1 MLRVGTEGIQ
11 AGQLG
16 DGCEISNNVVALS
29 AIDWKDAFQAFQD
42 NSLQLAPRYGNISV
56 HHNIFIV
63 AADSLVSM
71 RKLNALGDTHSV
83 GDRVEL
89 YNNYFSSARFL
100 AMYMGVDYQPKI
112 NETDILYDNLTSF
125 FVSNSTFRHF
135 EFQKTEIY
143 NNTIANKDLI
153 RVSQNIPSDI
163 FLTDNELNL
172 EPGLD
177 RLKLAKWPY
186 SNWIDLNGFSGLT
199 GNSSKHP
206 YGSIT
211 STGNV
216 RADVPPVK
224 VSPFR
229 RIKCFHDHISYS
241 LILLL
246 TCSYD
251 NISFSS
257 HFCSSK
263 TSCRWLVPMLTI
275 YSSKDGRV
283 TRTSFKVIHQS
294 SISKVIMSSTSNVC
308 SKQNSITRALNQEIP
323 HTGSLSQILSMTFVW
338 PAMALQNTTG

>member
-1 MLRVGTEGIQ
+1 VLRVGTEGIQ

-29 AIDWKDAFQAFQD
+29 AIDWKDAFQTYQD
-42 NSLQLAPRYGNISV
+42 NSLQLSPRYGNISV
-56 HHNIFIV
+56 HHNIFIGS
-63 AADSLVSM
+63 ADSLVSM
-71 RKLNALGDTHSV
+71 RKLNALGDTHNV

-143 NNTIANKDLI
+143 NNTNANEDLI

-172 EPGLD
+172 EAGLN
-177 RLKLAKWPY
+177 RLGLAKWPY
-186 SNWIDLNGFSGLT
+186 SNWLNLTGFSGDVVDPD
-199 GNSSKHP
+199 KP
-206 YGSIT
+206 DGSIT

-241 LILLL
+241 FILLL
-246 TCSYD
+246 TISYD
-251 NISFSS
+251 NTS
-257 HFCSSK
+257 HCHPIFA
-263 TSCRWLVPMLTI
+263 VPKLHAVGW
-275 YSSKDGRV
+275 SR
-283 TRTSFKVIHQS
+283 
-294 SISKVIMSSTSNVC
+294 C
-308 SKQNSITRALNQEIP
+308 
-323 HTGSLSQILSMTFVW
+323 
-338 PAMALQNTTG
+338 